1 MNDFEKAKVLVKQGW
16 LQGYIDKGLKV
27 FKGIPYAAPPVGE
40 RRFKHPEDP
49 GRWRGVRKATQ
60 YSAAAVQQV
69 MEIPEMP
76 ANVHGV
82 PQFMAPSQY
91 EEDCLYLNVW
101 TPAKTPEDKLPV
113 FVWIHGGG
121 MVAGSGCEVVCDGTG
136 FAKRRDVVV
145 VTINYRLG
153 FFGFFAHPELT
164 AEAGGTSGNYA
175 LYDMRKACQW
185 VKENIAQF
193 GGDPDRITVAGQ
205 SGGAAGTG
213 ALHASPLMKGLIQRV
228 SIESGPIYWG
238 FMQPQPRE
246 QLEQKAISFMERIG
260 CKSIAELRKMDA
272 WELFDA
278 YAAYVEEVGF
288 HNGFS
293 FCVDGEFIPK
303 TYSDIMDAG
312 EFNDFDVLIGSCA
325 QEFPC
330 VDPAHYTVEEFHA
343 YLEEAFPDNAE
354 NMKKWYPA
362 ETGVQAAKQ
371 ASTIASDIML
381 MGSVKIGQLCQ
392 RFGRN
397 AYVWLMSKENET
409 QRGRDAGSPHCA
421 EMPYIFGRVDKGE
434 RNPFFDYHW
443 VGADYDFME
452 LIQGYWYDFCASG
465 DPNGG
470 GRPVWKKYAADYD
483 ICELCNDTHMLP
495 PEALE
500 KYRYYYSKL
509 QDNDYV
515 VSLFGLPRFTPKEK

>member
-1 MNDFEKAKVLVKQGW
+1 MGNFENAKVLVKQGW
-16 LQGYIDKGLKV
+16 LQGYTEENLKI

-40 RRFKHPEDP
+40 LRFRHPQDP

-60 YSAAAVQQV
+60 YAAASIQHV
-69 MEIPEMP
+69 MEMEDQP

-82 PQFMAPSQY
+82 PQWMMPSQY
-91 EEDCLYLNVW
+91 EEDCLYLNIW
-101 TPAKTPEDKLPV
+101 TPAKSPDDKLPV
-113 FVWIHGGG
+113 FLWIHGGG

-136 FAKRRDVVV
+136 FAKRKDVIV

-153 FFGFFAHPELT
+153 FYGFFSHPELT
-164 AEAGGTSGNYA
+164 EEAGGTSGNYA

-213 ALHASPLMKGLIQRV
+213 ALHASPLMKGLVQRV

-238 FMQPQPRE
+238 FMQPQDRE
-246 QLEQKAISFMERIG
+246 VMEHKGVEFMELIG
-260 CKSIAELRKMDA
+260 CKSIAQMRKMDA

-278 YAAYVEEVGF
+278 YEAYVMG
-288 HNGFS
+288 NGFDKGFG
-293 FCVDGEFIPK
+293 FCVDGQFLPK
-303 TYSDIMDAG
+303 RYSDIMDAS
-312 EFNDFDVLIGSCA
+312 EYNDFDVLIGSCA

-330 VDPAHYTVEEFHA
+330 VDPEKFTVEEFNA
-343 YLEEAFPDNAE
+343 YLEEAFPDNVE

-381 MGSVKIGQLCQ
+381 LGSVKLAQLCHSH
-392 RFGRN
+392 GRN

-421 EMPYIFGRVDKGE
+421 EMPYVFGRVDKGE

-452 LIQGYWYDFCASG
+452 LIQGYWYDFCATG

-470 GRPVWKKYAADYD
+470 ERPAWKKYAEDFD
-483 ICELCNDTHMLP
+483 ICELCNNTRMMED
-495 PEALE
+495 ERFD
-500 KYRYYYSKL
+500 KYRYFYERL
-509 QDNDYV
+509 QHEDFM
-515 VSLFGLPRFTPKEK
+515 VSLFGLPRFTPKK